1 MTDVRTI
8 RASEPPV
15 LVYTPQTLAQM
26 IAHLSRQPSFA
37 LDTESNS
44 FYAYYPRVCLIQISA
59 CADGNADCSGDGG
72 GSAAAGSA
80 DGIVDYL
87 VDPLRLTD
95 LSLLGALIAT
105 GRHEVIMHAAENDLL
120 QLQRDF
126 GFRFARIFDT
136 QLAAR
141 ILGWE
146 RVGLGAVLE
155 EWFGVVSDKRMQ
167 RTDWSVRPLTPQQ
180 ISYAQM
186 DTHYLP
192 ALRDLLVERLIAAER
207 WEEAQDAFLQLA
219 KLDADDRTPN
229 ARSFWQM
236 KVSHA
241 IDLQHTGVL
250 EALWEWRERE
260 AQRLNRPPFKVLGD
274 DALAEVAQARPTRSA
289 DLRALRH
296 VNQQQAARYGEGLL
310 AAVRAGGTRPLPDL
324 PRPTHRPELMLSPRD
339 QNRFERLRRWRTE
352 KARARGVAPEIVF
365 SNDTLLEMVQRDL
378 QNEAELRA
386 VPGVGTWKAGYYGP
400 EVLALLRGERL

>member
-1 MTDVRTI
+1 MTGTRTI

-15 LVYTPQTLAQM
+15 LVYTPHAM
-26 IAHLSRQPSFA
+26 ADMVAHLSRRDSFA

-59 CADGNADCSGDGG
+59 TAGDALHANGD
-72 GSAAAGSA
+72 SPPESV

-87 VDPLRLTD
+87 VDPLRLAD

-105 GRHEVIMHAAENDLL
+105 GQHEVIMHAAENDLL

-126 GFRFARIFDT
+126 GFRFSRIFDT

-146 RVGLGAVLE
+146 RVGLGSVLE

-180 ISYAQM
+180 IAYAQM

-192 ALRDLLVERLIAAER
+192 PLRDLLIEQLIAAGR

-219 KLDADDRTPN
+219 QLDASDRTPN
-229 ARSFWQM
+229 VRSFWQM

-274 DALAEVAQARPTRSA
+274 DALAELAVARPHTQA
-289 DLRALRH
+289 HLRGLRH
-296 VNQQQAARYGEGLL
+296 VNSQQASRFSEAIL
-310 AAVRAGGTRPLPDL
+310 AAVREGERRPLPEL
-324 PRPTHRPELMLSPRD
+324 PRPTFRPEFMLSLRD
-339 QNRFERLRRWRTE
+339 QSRFERLRRWRTE
-352 KARARGVAPEIVF
+352 TARARGVAPEIVF
-365 SNDTLLEMVQRDL
+365 SNDTLLEMVQQDP
-378 QNEAELRA
+378 QSEAELRA
-386 VPGVGTWKAGYYGP
+386 VRGVGTWKAGYYGP
-400 EVLALLRGERL
+400 EVLALLHGDRR